1 MESGEVTRLLRAYA
15 AGDRAALDRLVPFI
29 YTQLKR
35 MARTQLKSEHRPPLE
50 TTALVHEAYIRLA
63 DAKTLSIE
71 DRAHFLSIAARV
83 MRRILIDHA
92 RRRSA
97 EKRGGGA
104 PDVTLDSQVPGRWA
118 GDEGLLVLNDALE
131 RLSELDPRQG
141 AVVEYRVF
149 GDMTIDETAQALG
162 VSPRTVKR
170 DWRSARAWL
179 NRELRDDPRDS
190 VFSQGQVGAIRSTQ
204 AATAGETVSEQDVL
218 IDADEGEPLPS

>member
-1 MESGEVTRLLRAYA
+1 METGEVTRLLRAYA
-15 AGDRAALDRLVPFI
+15 EGDRAALDRLVPLV
-29 YTQLKR
+29 YTQLR
-35 MARTQLKSEHRPPLE
+35 RLARAQLKDEQRPPLE

-63 DAKTLSIE
+63 DAKALSVE

-97 EKRGGGA
+97 QKRGGGL
-104 PDVTLDSQVPGRWA
+104 PDVTLDSNVPGSWA
-118 GDEGLLVLNDALE
+118 GDEGLLALDDALE
-131 RLSELDPRQG
+131 RLSELNPRQG

-149 GDMTIDETAQALG
+149 GDMTIDETARALG

-179 NRELRDDPRDS
+179 NRELR
-190 VFSQGQVGAIRSTQ
+190 Q
-204 AATAGETVSEQDVL
+204 
-218 IDADEGEPLPS
+218 